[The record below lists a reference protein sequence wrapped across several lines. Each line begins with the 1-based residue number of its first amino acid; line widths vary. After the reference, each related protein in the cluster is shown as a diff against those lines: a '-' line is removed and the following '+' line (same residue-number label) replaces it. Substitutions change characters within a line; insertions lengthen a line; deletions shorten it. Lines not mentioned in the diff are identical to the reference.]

1 MTLTDINKEELKKE
15 LVSCLRSEK
24 EIRRIVVFGSF
35 LSSPSPHDLDVAIF
49 QESEEPYLA
58 LAMKYRKRTRSV
70 ARKIP
75 LDILPLKPGV
85 VTDPFLSEIDN
96 GEVVYER

>member
-1 MTLTDINKEELKKE
+1 MILTDINKEELKKE

-24 EIRRIVVFGSF
+24 EIRKIVVFGSF

-49 QESEEPYLA
+49 QESEEPYLP

-70 ARKIP
+70 ASKIP
-75 LDILPLKPGV
+75 IDILPLKSGV
-85 VTDPFLSEIDN
+85 FTDSFLSEIDQ